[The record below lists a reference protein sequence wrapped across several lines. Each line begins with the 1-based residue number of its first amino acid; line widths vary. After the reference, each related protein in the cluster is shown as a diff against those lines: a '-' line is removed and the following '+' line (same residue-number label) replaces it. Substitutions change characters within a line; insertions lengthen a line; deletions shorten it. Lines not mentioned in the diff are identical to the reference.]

1 MDKKLRYK
9 LTINPHYESWRDFM
23 LNIENFFHSSH
34 ESIHKARNE
43 LKVILYQNTDV
54 VIKAFRVPNIINQLI
69 YGNFRNSKAQKS
81 YDNALMLLELGI
93 CTPKPIG
100 YIEFYHYFL
109 FKKSFFVTEKYH
121 YDFTIREPLLNK
133 NFADRE
139 NIFKAFAAFTL
150 MLHNKGVYHKDY
162 SPGNIL
168 IKKLEEGYEFCLVD
182 INRMEFAPLDLNTK
196 LFNFTKLWI
205 DDEDLAFVMHEYC
218 LLGGLDFK
226 TLSVQAINLSNKYK
240 ASKEMRR
247 KLKRKVLRK

>member
-23 LNIENFFHSSH
+23 LNIENFFHSSR

-81 YDNALMLLELGI
+81 YDNALMLFELGI
-93 CTPKPIG
+93 CTPRPIG
-100 YIEFYHYFL
+100 YIEFYHYSL

-121 YDFTIREPLLNK
+121 YDFTIREPLLDK
-133 NFADRE
+133 NFPDRD

-182 INRMEFAPLDLNTK
+182 INRMEFAPLDMKTK

-205 DDEDLAFVMHEYC
+205 DDEDLAFVMQQYC

-226 TLSVQAINLSNKYK
+226 SLGMQAINLSNRYK